1 MVNVEKYDQIEQKW
15 NLLYVSYCLLY
26 FFLLY
31 FTHFFF
37 FLNKKPKKRK
47 NFHHFLL
54 HRLVWLGRKEKVVPY
69 MKLLTTICWGFIC
82 FILFS
87 VCVWLT
93 NDSDSWKEMSLCA
106 FHMNFCALGA
116 SHGESSLV
124 SIQEKADV
132 SKTRCKKVNQN
143 FKNTGNK
150 SIIMMPSQA
159 RLVIKPTGVL
169 KVL

>member
-1 MVNVEKYDQIEQKW
+1 MVGQKGKSSALHEASHN
-15 NLLYVSYCLLY
+15 NLLGIYLFY
-26 FFLLY
+26 FIF
-31 FTHFFF
+31 
-37 FLNKKPKKRK
+37 
-47 NFHHFLL
+47 
-54 HRLVWLGRKEKVVPY
+54 
-69 MKLLTTICWGFIC
+69 C
-82 FILFS
+82 

-93 NDSDSWKEMSLCA
+93 NDYDSWKEMSLCA

-159 RLVIKPTGVL
+159 RFVIKPTGVL